1 MGYTTRVKVR
11 FGDID
16 HAGIAYYPNL
26 YHYCHVAFEEFFE
39 EHVGIPYPELIEK
52 ERIGFPTVRV
62 ESYFRR
68 PIRYGDVLAIH
79 VGVVRLGES
88 SATFEFRATREGEG
102 TLRFMSSHILVAVDM
117 GTMKP
122 VRIPEPL
129 RAALLRA
136 GAGEASG
143 GSEGDGDEDEEGKP
157 RRGRE

>member
-1 MGYTTRVKVR
+1 MTYRTRIKVR

-39 EHVGIPYPELIEK
+39 EFVGTPYPRMIEN

-68 PIRYGDVLAIH
+68 PIKYGDILEIG
-79 VGVVRLGES
+79 VGVTRLGES
-88 SATFEFRATREGEG
+88 SVTFEFRAARAGEGEPCCA
-102 TLRFMSSHILVAVDM
+102 TSHILVAVDM
-117 GTMKP
+117 ATLKP
-122 VRIPEPL
+122 VRIPQSL

-136 GAGEASG
+136 GPDSAHA
-143 GSEGDGDEDEEGKP
+143 
-157 RRGRE
+157 